1 MLRDCANRIFKGHIE
16 ETVFHKKHKYKVISP
31 DIQVVFFKLLV
42 FFYSSHQ
49 NTNDQAHFGYPGN
62 SGIYFEIWGMF

>member
-1 MLRDCANRIFKGHIE
+1 MGRIE
-16 ETVFHKKHKYKVISP
+16 EIVFHKKVISP
-31 DIQVVFFKLLV
+31 DILVAFFKLLV
-42 FFYSSHQ
+42 FLLVNK

>member
-1 MLRDCANRIFKGHIE
+1 MGHIE
-16 ETVFHKKHKYKVISP
+16 EILFHKKHKYKVISP
-31 DIQVVFFKLLV
+31 DILVVFFKLLV
-42 FFYSSHQ
+42 FLLVNK